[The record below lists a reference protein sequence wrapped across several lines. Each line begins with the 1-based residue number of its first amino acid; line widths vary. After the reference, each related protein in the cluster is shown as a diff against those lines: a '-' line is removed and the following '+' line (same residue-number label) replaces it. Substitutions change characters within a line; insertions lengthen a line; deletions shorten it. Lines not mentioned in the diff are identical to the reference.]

1 MNKGIIM
8 TLPTVCLR
16 CFSKSCEKYPLGDLH
31 FCEYDVAFIKLN
43 ENILRKEALVPLR
56 HISEN
61 MRHTL
66 NPVLNLIVE
75 ELNIIEPNLSFRR
88 IDLVKPVDK
97 MLAATK
103 IIDLFVQMISGVNEF
118 RPSITGVQ
126 EDQPRKL
133 SSIINK
139 YYKIY
144 SVLKSARRNPDL
156 RLNALISENIF
167 LPICPDI
174 YEYLISILIDNA
186 WKYSLPGT
194 ELRVE
199 IDIKNDTSADLIFIN
214 ESKPFPSDIDI
225 FEKGQKAIKDSEG
238 LGFGLFWAKILTDYY
253 NRLMHKHSNPLELQH
268 NQVPMSDTVSKQ
280 YFVFLNTDISEK
292 RTLL

>member
-1 MNKGIIM
+1 M

-16 CFSKSCEKYPLGDLH
+16 CSTKSCEKYPLGELY
-31 FCEYDVAFIKLN
+31 FCEYDVAFIKLDKD
-43 ENILRKEALVPLR
+43 ILRKETLVPLR

-61 MRHTL
+61 LRHAL
-66 NPVLNLIVE
+66 NPVLNVIIE
-75 ELNIIEPNLSFRR
+75 ELNIIEPNLSLRR
-88 IDLVKPVDK
+88 IDLANPADK
-97 MLAATK
+97 ALAATK
-103 IIDLFVQMISGVNEF
+103 IIDLFIQMISGVNEF

-133 SSIINK
+133 ISIINK

-156 RLNALISENIF
+156 RLNAPINENVF

-186 WKYSLPGT
+186 WKYSLPGR

-199 IDIKNDTSADLIFIN
+199 INMKNDTTADLMFMN
-214 ESKPFPSDIDI
+214 ESRPFSSDFDI
-225 FEKGQKAIKDSEG
+225 FGKGQKAIKNSEG
-238 LGFGLFWAKILTDYY
+238 LGYGLYWAKILIDYY

-268 NQVPMSDTVSKQ
+268 NQVLMSDTLSKQ
-280 YFVFLNTDISEK
+280 YFIIVNIDILEK